1 MSSEMVP
8 RITRSRHT
16 KSKPPISD
24 WRLIGSL
31 ARGTLSMWIRKMK
44 LAPINQ
50 NETAS
55 P

>member
-1 MSSEMVP
+1 MSSEIVP

-16 KSKPPISD
+16 NSKPPSSD

-31 ARGTLSMWIRKMK
+31 ARGTFSMWIRKMK
-44 LAPINQ
+44 LAPMHQ
-50 NETAS
+50 NATAS